1 MDNCMLARR
10 VNLLA
15 ITDPC
20 EIDTES
26 EMLLPDSRND
36 CEIIGMLTT
45 DQILALSPD
54 DSSAKAAKGLLAP
67 AKWPTLGHDEVAV
80 WGECQGSGSKPYQVI
95 IEVSSPSF
103 KCSCPSR
110 KFPCKHGLA
119 LYLLLAQKASA
130 FTANTQPAWV
140 NEWLSAR
147 QERAEKKAEKAAQ
160 TETKPVDPEAT
171 AKREAKRLERMINGA
186 QDLERWMADLVRHG
200 LADLPAKPGTFWRDA
215 AARLVDAQASGLA
228 AGVRQLESAVSSGQ
242 GWQQRTLLNMG
253 RLQLLTQAM
262 QRMDA
267 LPERLQHDVRSSAGW
282 AMDKEE
288 VLAANDRVTDSW
300 HVLGISHDENEKLW
314 ERRVWLRGA
323 ASGRNALLLDFS
335 HGGRRF
341 DQVFVPGTVVKAT
354 LCFFP
359 SASPLRAL
367 WVDEPQSA
375 PRTQSSAEDEESS
388 KTPLRTSALSA
399 ASAVNATWDA
409 ALSPVSDA
417 LAGQPWLQRLPL
429 DLSHGVPVFRD
440 LRWYLRDADGREVQM
455 RLSTDD
461 GWQLAAL
468 SGGHPL
474 RIFGEWLG
482 ERLRP
487 LSAWRGEST
496 QPCWTEVISLA

>member
-1 MDNCMLARR
+1 MFTA
-10 VNLLA
+10 
-15 ITDPC
+15 
-20 EIDTES
+20 
-26 EMLLPDSRND
+26 
-36 CEIIGMLTT
+36 

-67 AKWPTLGHDEVAV
+67 AKWPLLGHDEVAI

-95 IEVSSPSF
+95 IEVSGPSF

-119 LYLLLAQKASA
+119 LYLLLAQKQSA
-130 FTANTQPAWV
+130 FTANTQPQWV

-160 TETKPVDPEAT
+160 TESKPADPEAA
-171 AKREAKRLERMINGA
+171 AKREAKRLDRMIAGA
-186 QDLERWMADLVRHG
+186 QDLELWMADLVNHG
-200 LADLPAKPGTFWRDA
+200 LADLPAKPVTFWRDA

-228 AGVRQLESAVSSGQ
+228 AGVRQLESAVSSGE
-242 GWQQRTLLNMG
+242 GWQQRTVVSMG
-253 RLQLLTQAM
+253 RLQLLTEAM
-262 QRMDA
+262 QRLES
-267 LPERLQHDVRSSAGW
+267 LPDLLQHDVRSSAGW
-282 AMDKEE
+282 AMDKED
-288 VLAANDRVTDSW
+288 VLAANDRVADAW

-367 WVDEPQSA
+367 WIDEPQSA
-375 PRTQSSAEDEESS
+375 PRTQSSAENEES
-388 KTPLRTSALSA
+388 KETPLRTSALSA
-399 ASAVNATWDA
+399 TSAVNSNWDA
-409 ALSPVSDA
+409 ALESIAEA
-417 LAGQPWLQRLPL
+417 LAGQPWFQRLPL
-429 DLSHGVPVFRD
+429 MLRHAVPVFRD
-440 LRWYLRDADGREVQM
+440 LRWYLRDAEGREVQM
-455 RLSTDD
+455 RMSMDD
-461 GWQLAAL
+461 GWQLGAL

-474 RIFGEWLG
+474 AVFGEWLG

-496 QPCWTEVISLA
+496 QPCWTEVTSLA

>member
-1 MDNCMLARR
+1 
-10 VNLLA
+10 
-15 ITDPC
+15 
-20 EIDTES
+20 
-26 EMLLPDSRND
+26 
-36 CEIIGMLTT
+36 MLTA

-67 AKWPTLGHDEVAV
+67 AKWPTLGHDEVAI

-95 IEVSSPSF
+95 IEVSGPSF

-130 FTANTQPAWV
+130 FTASTQPAWV

-160 TETKPVDPEAT
+160 TETKPADPEAT

-186 QDLERWMADLVRHG
+186 QDLERWMQDLVRHG

-288 VLAANDRVTDSW
+288 VLAANDRVTDAW

-367 WVDEPQSA
+367 LVDAPVEEKSA
-375 PRTQSSAEDEESS
+375 KRIDSIPS
-388 KTPLRTSALSA
+388 
-399 ASAVNATWDA
+399 WDA
-409 ALSPVSDA
+409 ALGSVAEA
-417 LAGQPWLQRLPL
+417 LAGQPWLQRLLL

-440 LRWYLRDADGREVQM
+440 LRWYLRDADGRELQM
-455 RLSTDD
+455 RLSADD

-496 QPCWTEVISLA
+496 QPCWTEVVSLA

>member
-1 MDNCMLARR
+1 
-10 VNLLA
+10 
-15 ITDPC
+15 
-20 EIDTES
+20 
-26 EMLLPDSRND
+26 
-36 CEIIGMLTT
+36 MLTA

-67 AKWPTLGHDEVAV
+67 AKWPTLGHDEVAI

-95 IEVSSPSF
+95 IDVSGPSF

-119 LYLLLAQKASA
+119 LYLLLAQKQSA
-130 FTANTQPAWV
+130 FTANTQPQWV

-147 QERAEKKAEKAAQ
+147 QERAEKKAEKAVQA
-160 TETKPVDPEAT
+160 ESKPADPEAA

-200 LADLPAKPGTFWRDA
+200 LADLPAKPVTFWRDA
-215 AARLVDAQASGLA
+215 AARLVDAQSGGLA
-228 AGVRQLESAVSSGQ
+228 TQVRQLESTVSSGE
-242 GWQQRTLLNMG
+242 GWQQRTLVQMG
-253 RLQLLTQAM
+253 RIQLLTEAM
-262 QRMDA
+262 QRIESM
-267 LPERLQHDVRSSAGW
+267 PELLRHDVRSSAGW
-282 AMDKEE
+282 AMDKED
-288 VLAANDRVTDSW
+288 VLAANDRVADAW

-314 ERRVWLRGA
+314 ERRVWLRGS
-323 ASGRNALLLDFS
+323 ASGRIALLLDFS

-367 WVDEPQSA
+367 WVDEPQGA
-375 PRTQSSAEDEESS
+375 QSSAEKKEENL
-388 KTPLRTSALSA
+388 LRTSAT
-399 ASAVNATWDA
+399 SAVEATWDA
-409 ALSPVSDA
+409 AFASVADA
-417 LAGQPWLQRLPL
+417 LAGQPWFQRLPL
-429 DLSHGVPVFRD
+429 TLCHGVPVFRD
-440 LRWYLRDADGREVQM
+440 LRWYLRDAEGREVQM
-455 RLSTDD
+455 RMSTDD
-461 GWQLAAL
+461 GWQLCAL

-487 LSAWRGEST
+487 LSAWRGAST
-496 QPCWTEVISLA
+496 QPCWTEVTSLA

>member
-1 MDNCMLARR
+1 ML
-10 VNLLA
+10 N
-15 ITDPC
+15 
-20 EIDTES
+20 TE
-26 EMLLPDSRND
+26 E
-36 CEIIGMLTT
+36 
-45 DQILALSPD
+45 ILALAPD
-54 DSSAKAAKGLLAP
+54 ASSAKAAKGLLAP
-67 AKWPTLGHDEVAV
+67 AKWPTLGHDDVAI

-95 IEVSSPSF
+95 IDVSGPSF

-119 LYLLLAQKASA
+119 LYLLLAQKPDA

-160 TETKPVDPEAT
+160 TEAKPVDPEAA
-171 AKREAKRLERMINGA
+171 AKREAKRLDRMVGGA
-186 QDLERWMADLVRHG
+186 RDLERWMADLVRHG
-200 LADLPAKPGTFWRDA
+200 LADLPAKPATFWREA
-215 AARLVDAQASGLA
+215 AARLVDAQAGGLA
-228 AGVRQLESAVSSGQ
+228 AHVRQLESTVSSGE
-242 GWQQRTLLNMG
+242 GWQQRTLLQMG
-253 RLQLLTQAM
+253 RLQLLTDAM
-262 QRMDA
+262 QRMDS
-267 LPERLQHDVRSSAGW
+267 LPELLRHDVRSSAGW
-282 AMDKEE
+282 STDKED
-288 VLAANDRVTDSW
+288 VLAANDRVADAW

-341 DQVFVPGTVVKAT
+341 EQVFVPGTVVKAT

-367 WVDEPQSA
+367 MIDA
-375 PRTQSSAEDEESS
+375 PVEE
-388 KTPLRTSALSA
+388 KPA
-399 ASAVNATWDA
+399 ANSDANTTWDA
-409 ALSPVSDA
+409 ALDSVA
-417 LAGQPWLQRLPL
+417 NAMAGQPWFQRLPL
-429 DLSHGVPVFRD
+429 TLSHAVPV
-440 LRWYLRDADGREVQM
+440 LRDSRWHLRDVEGREVPM
-455 RLSTDD
+455 RTSTDD
-461 GWQLAAL
+461 GWQLCSL

-482 ERLRP
+482 DRMRP

>member
-1 MDNCMLARR
+1 MLNA
-10 VNLLA
+10 
-15 ITDPC
+15 
-20 EIDTES
+20 
-26 EMLLPDSRND
+26 
-36 CEIIGMLTT
+36 

-455 RLSTDD
+455 RVSTDD

-496 QPCWTEVISLA
+496 QPCWTEVVSLA